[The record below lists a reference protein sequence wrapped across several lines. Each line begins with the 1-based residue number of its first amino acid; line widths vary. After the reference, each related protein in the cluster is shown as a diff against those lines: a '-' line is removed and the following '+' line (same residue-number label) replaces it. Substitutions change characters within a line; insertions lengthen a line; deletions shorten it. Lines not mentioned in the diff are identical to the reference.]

1 MESVKEKGLG
11 GPLSLAL
18 VLKIDIE
25 KGIMSDKDN
34 ESDED
39 SNDEDLALVANS
51 TKKFYRKS
59 NFSNLQNNYSKF
71 KDRDKKN
78 AMF

>member
-1 MESVKEKGLG
+1 
-11 GPLSLAL
+11 
-18 VLKIDIE
+18 
-25 KGIMSDKDN
+25 MSDKDN